1 MKKAIDLKGVLEA
14 LNKTN
19 KKYKSALNKNTGIIL
34 IRSMY
39 NEMRLGKNFKTALKN
54 TTAGLS
60 EQDRKVYKHFIGS
73 YFGSK
78 PKRKQAQK
86 QLKLGLEI

>member
-19 KKYKSALNKNTGIIL
+19 KKYKSTLNKNTGIML
-34 IRSMY
+34 IRNMY
-39 NEMRLGKNFKTALKN
+39 NEMRLGKSFKTALKD
-54 TTAGLS
+54 TTAGLTK
-60 EQDRKVYKHFIGS
+60 QDKKVCKHFIGS

-78 PKRKQAQK
+78 PKRKQTQK